1 MALSMTLDFD
11 AMYYSRDATTHD
23 HSVQPFLCIASGAP
37 MALADAVGDSV
48 LLLHLLLLLL
58 LLLLTTTTIIIIII
72 IALLTRHPVQVLS
85 IELCGG
91 VVCAKNSR
99 VACDSRT

>member
-48 LLLHLLLLLL
+48 LLLLL
-58 LLLLTTTTIIIIII
+58 LLLLTTTTTTIIII